1 MIRRLASGSALI
13 CLSLWLAGCAS
24 SPAPPPAD
32 GPENPG
38 RAIEEAALRD
48 ALKPV
53 SAPEEPAMTNGG
65 MREWAD
71 LLYERL
77 GEANSRILKA
87 RDAAGLE

>member
-1 MIRRLASGSALI
+1 MTRKLASGSALL
-13 CLSLWLAGCAS
+13 CLTLWLAGCAS

-38 RAIEEAALRD
+38 QEIEEAALKD
-48 ALKPV
+48 ALQTV
-53 SAPEEPAMTNGG
+53 SAPGKPVMTNGG
-65 MREWAD
+65 LREWAD

-77 GEANSRILKA
+77 GEANSRILRA